1 MCAKHGQKTFR
12 FSKQKMSVK
21 DIQAYFLSKWM
32 LLYIT
37 QFIPCMLCKF
47 WLMFTKFFV
56 IFIFII
62 FSFSNFCF
70 RRFNETVIPLL
81 LVEYEDEYSQCA
93 LLEKMLN
100 RLSILSPCSLF
111 AVDIYSLLFVC

>member
-1 MCAKHGQKTFR
+1 MDAVVYH
-12 FSKQKMSVK
+12 SVYAMFC
-21 DIQAYFLSKWM
+21 IFL
-32 LLYIT
+32 
-37 QFIPCMLCKF
+37 
-47 WLMFTKFFV
+47 LMYTKFFV
-56 IFIFII
+56 VFIFII
-62 FSFSNFCF
+62 FYSFLYFLGV
-70 RRFNETVIPLL
+70 FNETVVPLL